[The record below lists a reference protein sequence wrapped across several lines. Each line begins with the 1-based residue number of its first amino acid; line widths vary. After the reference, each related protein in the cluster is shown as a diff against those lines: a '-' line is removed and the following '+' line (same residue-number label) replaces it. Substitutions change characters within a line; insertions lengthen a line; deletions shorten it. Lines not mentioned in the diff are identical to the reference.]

1 MRNKLFT
8 IELTEDQYHL
18 VVNCLNDVRTK
29 CIEKDIDTTDIDE
42 LLLKIIENH
51 EKFVSKERS
60 YER

>member
-1 MRNKLFT
+1 MRNKLYT

-18 VVNCLNDVRTK
+18 IVNCLNDVRTK

-42 LLLKIIENH
+42 FLLKIIENH
-51 EKFVSKERS
+51 EKFVSKEWS

>member
-1 MRNKLFT
+1 MRDKLYK
-8 IELTEDQYHL
+8 IGLTEDQYHL

-51 EKFVSKERS
+51 EKFVSKEWS

>member
-1 MRNKLFT
+1 MRNKLYT

-18 VVNCLNDVRTK
+18 VVNCLNDVRNK

-42 LLLKIIENH
+42 LLLRIIENH
-51 EKFVSKERS
+51 EKFVSKEWS

>member
-1 MRNKLFT
+1 MKNKLYT

-51 EKFVSKERS
+51 EKFVSKEWS

>member
-51 EKFVSKERS
+51 EKFVSKEWS

>member
-1 MRNKLFT
+1 MSNKLFT

-51 EKFVSKERS
+51 EKFVSKEWS

>member
-1 MRNKLFT
+1 MRDKLYT
-8 IELTEDQYHL
+8 IGLTEDQYHL

-51 EKFVSKERS
+51 EKFVIKEWS

>member
-29 CIEKDIDTTDIDE
+29 CNEKDIDTTDIDE

-51 EKFVSKERS
+51 EKFVSKEWS

>member
-1 MRNKLFT
+1 MRDKLYT
-8 IELTEDQYHL
+8 IWLTEDQYHL

-51 EKFVSKERS
+51 EKFVSKEWG